1 MLVYQP
7 GDGAFGDLL
16 SKEIKS
22 DGCKRYKTLSIF
34 VAYARYSGVAR
45 LAPAIDDF
53 IKAGGKVTAAIGLDQ
68 RQTSIEAL
76 ELLQTLG
83 VSVSVFYDEDQS
95 RTYHPKIYLLRDGG
109 KNAWIAV
116 GSSNLTAGGLFLN
129 YEASIVLSGQSAVD
143 AAANAGL
150 ASTLKGSP
158 HSKPLTKM
166 LFKQLVAEGYILS
179 EQMVQNIR
187 SATAGTGK
195 KSPVFPRS
203 KKPALPKISAA
214 YPLQPT
220 KKPVPALAP
229 VVVHVAATAAPASNG
244 FWKRLS
250 DWDVSPKS
258 SPGQIV
264 IPRKYTKLLP
274 SLGPTKKMPGGS
286 EQAECNFDVLYTD
299 GGKVTA
305 LKNTR
310 LILYTPSP
318 TQKRKNKELRFTF
331 LDKGIQSTLRAG
343 DVLEFRVVGSPIASM
358 EVTRIPAA
366 KVIAAGNYGLIP

>member
-16 SKEIKS
+16 SKEIRSGGSKQ
-22 DGCKRYKTLSIF
+22 YKTLSIF
-34 VAYARYSGVAR
+34 VAYARHSGVAR
-45 LAPAIDDF
+45 LAPAIHDF
-53 IKAGGKVTAAIGLDQ
+53 IAAGGKVAAAIGLDQ

-76 ELLQTLG
+76 ELLQKLG
-83 VSVSVFYDEDQS
+83 VTVSVFYDEDQS

-109 KNAWIAV
+109 KKAWIAV
-116 GSSNLTAGGLFLN
+116 GSNNLTAGGLFLN

-143 AAANAGL
+143 AAASAGL

-158 HSKPLTKM
+158 HSKSLTAA
-166 LFKQLVAEGYILS
+166 LFKKLVADGYILS
-179 EQMVQNIR
+179 EQQVQKIR
-187 SATAGTGK
+187 STTAGTGK

-203 KKPALPKISAA
+203 KKPILPKVNPA
-214 YPLQPT
+214 YALQPT

-229 VVVHVAATAAPASNG
+229 VVVHVVAAAVPAASG

-250 DWDVSPKS
+250 NWDVNPKS

-264 IPRKYTKLLP
+264 IPRKYAMLLP

-286 EQAECNFDVLYTD
+286 EQAECNFDVRYTD

-331 LDKGIQSTLRAG
+331 LDKNIQGTLSAG
-343 DVLEFRVVGSPIASM
+343 DVLEFRAVGSPIVSM
-358 EVTRIPAA
+358 EVTRVPAA
-366 KVIAAGNYGLIP
+366 KVTVAGDYGLIP